1 LKALGINKHI
11 LDKKT
16 NDNALLSNH
25 SSVVSKAHS
34 AESDNPSKQHR
45 RLSAQNVLQRPAKAR
60 KAKEMPGA
68 SVDFATWTEQV
79 RKNCHFDAGAL
90 SRGMK
95 PKGSKEIERRGR
107 ADLGM

>member
-1 LKALGINKHI
+1 MKALGNNKNI

-16 NDNALLSNH
+16 NDGHALLSD
-25 SSVVSKAHS
+25 SFVVSKAHS